1 MLKSLALIALISFGT
16 CFGKIYENVAH
27 LPRLEYDFV
36 IVGMEIVLFKGWW
49 NSRPSGGNRL
59 TENPKIS
66 VLVLEAGVSNEGVI
80 SSTIPFLINDL
91 LLPNIYEW
99 NYTTTPQPGLN
110 GRVLKYLRGQFSWRF
125 KTNNQFEPR
134 LKRTCWEDAV
144 HTVSSFSSNATFSK
158 STDLMFY
165 TRGPRD
171 DFDRYAKLTGD
182 PGWSWDR
189 IFPYFLKNEK
199 WVPPADLHD
208 TKGQFNPA
216 VHSTHGMNPVSLS
229 GFAWPAGNLVTAA
242 TKELHDEFPFN
253 LDMNSGDP
261 LGVGWLQLTVGGGK
275 RSTSATSYLEPI
287 AQRKN
292 LHVLLHAQV
301 TRLVNPNH
309 ANGILMFGGVEFVQ
323 PGLSP
328 FIAKATKEIILSA
341 GTVGTPHI
349 LMHSGVGDATA
360 LRALG
365 IPVLLDNPS
374 VGQNVSDHVSVG
386 LSWSVNSNKTI
397 ESISQNAT
405 AFNEAFA
412 QYNKTHTGPF
422 VEVGSTNVGW
432 LRLDPQS
439 EIFEEFPDPSAGP
452 TAPHIELIFSAGFTL
467 RSAATPQGHF
477 MNIGAVMVTP
487 LSRGSI
493 TLNSSNALVPPLI
506 DPQFLASDFD
516 LFVVR
521 DGLKRAQRFVTAPVF
536 KDYILAPTVNIANL
550 TSDELDQFIRNS
562 AGTISHLVGSAGM
575 SARGAR
581 YGVVDPDLTVKGI
594 ARLSI
599 IDASVL
605 VRSQYFNCIATLI
618 NTLKPIVPS
627 AHTQAATYVI
637 AERGADLVK
646 TRWA

>member
-1 MLKSLALIALISFGT
+1 MLKSLALITLISCST
-16 CFGKIYENVAH
+16 CLGKIYENVAD

-36 IVGMEIVLFKGWW
+36 IVG
-49 NSRPSGGNRL
+49 GGTAGLVVANRL
-59 TENPKIS
+59 TENPRFS

-110 GRVLKYLRGQFSWRF
+110 GRVLNYLRAHMLGGCSAH
-125 KTNNQFEPR
+125 NI
-134 LKRTCWEDAV
+134 
-144 HTVSSFSSNATFSK
+144 
-158 STDLMFY
+158 MFY

-182 PGWSWDR
+182 AGWSWDR

-208 TKGQFNPA
+208 TRGQFNPA

-229 GFAWPAGNLVTAA
+229 GFAWPAGNLVMQA
-242 TKELHDEFPFN
+242 TKELHNEFPFN
-253 LDMNSGDP
+253 LDMNSGNP
-261 LGVGWLQLTVGGGK
+261 LGVGWLQLTIGGGK

-309 ANGILMFGGVEFVQ
+309 ANGKLMFGGVEFVQ
-323 PGLSP
+323 PGSSP

-349 LMHSGVGDATA
+349 LMHSGVGNATA
-360 LRALG
+360 LHALG
-365 IPVLLDNPS
+365 IPVVLDNPS
-374 VGQNVSDHVSVG
+374 VGQNVSDHVSVS
-386 LSWSVNSNKTI
+386 LSWSVSSNKTI

-412 QYNKTHTGPF
+412 QYNETHTGPF

-487 LSRGSI
+487 LSRGSV

-521 DGLKRAQRFVTAPVF
+521 DGLKRALRFVTAPVF

-575 SARGAR
+575 TSRGAR
-581 YGVVDPDLTVKGI
+581 YGVVDPDLTVKGTT
-594 ARLSI
+594 RLSI

-605 VRSQYFNCIATLI
+605 
-618 NTLKPIVPS
+618 PIVPS

-646 TRWA
+646 ARWA